1 METEPGPVTQ
11 TDANANKLPR
21 CRPPVPKKPS
31 ISPKPANLTRSTSTT
46 ANQDVKAQKP
56 PPPLPKTP
64 PNCGV
69 RKSESTSNVSN
80 TPLTSTSARVSST
93 NIAQPDPSIS
103 SHTTINGTFD
113 QSVSSSQNVY
123 QSHITNSS
131 SDQNQNTASS
141 SSNEDL
147 TKFSKSQSFSKS
159 PKPRLPRT
167 SSASK
172 VNPTRTPGSSNNNS
186 PNVVRKSKTPVSK
199 STFYDGECESYESQS
214 SKGCFYLASENAQS
228 TNSSSE
234 VSQSQQVGEPAHS
247 VGRTSILETS
257 SKTTGP
263 WVESPRARSPST
275 KLTKKPSKTPP
286 KVPPKVS
293 PKRGGSQK
301 DLSASMN
308 CKPNATGLPSP
319 VSQNVDI
326 RVPDPSSLYS
336 GGDVGRSL
344 TVEINSTSQ
353 DVNGNSEMTKVQT
366 MSPRGAGVKT
376 PSPRPRPQ
384 PKPRKTL
391 TPSPRKMSENFEEE
405 IIDSTEAPPQRIKEV
420 DNVDDLKIN
429 VKVTDIVAEVPD
441 RVGEVKNNVDKVTGN
456 MDKVKEKVDEV
467 KGKVDKMKISVE
479 EVKSTVDT
487 EPDKVEKD
495 EVEKRSSPGRHKEE
509 ELVEKNSKAESVV
522 KDKSVQNVDLTQ
534 KNSGTK
540 SSEENPVDQVSD
552 ICDNSNAKEVDPLH
566 SQGSAKPKED
576 LPQVNSTQEKRGKSE
591 DSAIQSIG
599 SSSVVDDKIKK
610 DDSMVSTDLGEDL
623 PETSSLLDEI
633 EKIVTKRMNSLEN
646 TVQETEGKSQN
657 VPIRPPRPK
666 RESKKTSSICVDR
679 NPVEN
684 DFKGSSSSLNEMPPP
699 SGKKSQP
706 PKPKRHKLNKQVVS
720 RSQSDVSGI
729 RSHGLKAS
737 NQGIDIDESEE
748 ETDKNSP
755 AVPPR
760 RTNGKNGGKGRSLT
774 VDFCVPANQHAL
786 LREIALA
793 DHRRELES
801 SQSPEG
807 HKTSQSMEN
816 LDAQTSLQNT
826 KRQFRPS
833 RKAPPPPPSS
843 TSTPAPKSTKSITQ
857 DSTMDGSHPHL
868 NNTLQGSLS
877 ALSTFS
883 DEDTSSV
890 EAHEYHYIPEE
901 LINPS
906 STDFTLHKEK
916 SPSPPDLP
924 PRTYNTNLS
933 SSSAPVTAQSIL
945 NDSCL
950 SNKDRPESVVSVFSS
965 QSESGSFGH
974 GSAGHDESSSED
986 SENENE
992 DDKVVRKRAK
1002 KVFYIAN
1009 EICSSEEV
1017 FVDVLKLLNV
1027 DFRVFISQATEATG
1041 KPVIPNEVLNKILNY
1056 LPQLQN
1062 LNEEILKDLQNRVV
1076 HWEENPQVADIF
1088 VKKGPFLKLY
1098 TSYIKDFSDA
1108 NEVLDEAC
1116 KKFPSFLVAVK
1127 QFEKSPRCSN
1137 LALKHYMLKP
1147 IQRIPQYKLLLQD
1160 YRKHLTPESPDY
1172 NDTIEALKIVSDVA
1186 DHANESMRQ
1195 GDHVQKMLEIQKSV
1209 EGNYEV
1215 IKPGRT
1221 FLKEGELMKL
1231 SRKEMQPRMFFLF
1244 NDVLLYT
1251 TPITTG
1257 GYRLNNALTLVGMKV
1272 SKPKRDDL
1280 KTEFNII
1287 SIQRSFMVI
1296 AKSEAERNSWVDMLQ
1311 EAIDDQTHR
1320 RNTFENGKTG
1330 GQSFYDIYDVNYE
1343 LGSKAPIWIPDT
1355 RVTMCMICTS
1365 EFSVTWRRHHCR
1377 ACGRVVCSNCSDN
1390 RAPLEYLRNKSM
1402 RVCDECFQKLQT
1414 ALEEK
1419 EKHHSLDDKFTQ
1431 GQDGS
1436 FLSLG
1441 NLKERFRQIRR
1452 SARFTHHPTVKRPGR
1467 LHIHASDPDA
1477 TISGYLHKWH
1487 KDKKWKKFWFLM
1499 KNNVLYTFKASEDV
1513 NATDSVSVLGYEI
1526 CHYTKTFEGI
1536 PANLLFEM
1544 KHKNQPPIIFYSED
1558 EDTSQ
1563 KWIKAME
1570 EASQLKT

>member
-1 METEPGPVTQ
+1 MEFSDNGLV
-11 TDANANKLPR
+11 AFL
-21 CRPPVPKKPS
+21 
-31 ISPKPANLTRSTSTT
+31 
-46 ANQDVKAQKP
+46 DVKAQKP

-103 SHTTINGTFD
+103 SQTTINGTFD
-113 QSVSSSQNVY
+113 QSVSFSENVD

-131 SDQNQNTASS
+131 CDQNQNTAS

-147 TKFSKSQSFSKS
+147 TKFSKSQSFSKT

-172 VNPTRTPGSSNNNS
+172 VTPNRTPGSSNNNS

-199 STFYDGECESYESQS
+199 STFYDGECESYETQS
-214 SKGCFYLASENAQS
+214 SKSCFYHASENALS

-234 VSQSQQVGEPAHS
+234 VSQSLQAGEPAHS

-263 WVESPRARSPST
+263 GVESPRAGSPST

-293 PKRGGSQK
+293 PKRGGIQN
-301 DLSASMN
+301 DLSSSIN

-319 VSQNVDI
+319 TCVSQNVDI
-326 RVPDPSSLYS
+326 RVPEPSSLYS
-336 GGDVGRSL
+336 GEDVGRSL

-405 IIDSTEAPPQRIKEV
+405 IKSDVIDSTEPPPQRIKEV

-429 VKVTDIVAEVPD
+429 VKVMDIVDKVTD
-441 RVGEVKNNVDKVTGN
+441 RVGEVKDNVDKVTEN
-456 MDKVKEKVDEV
+456 VDEVKEKVD
-467 KGKVDKMKISVE
+467 KMKGSVE
-479 EVKSTVDT
+479 EVKSTLDT
-487 EPDKVEKD
+487 VPDKVEKD
-495 EVEKRSSPGRHKEE
+495 EVEKRSSPGRQEE

-534 KNSGTK
+534 KNSETK

-576 LPQVNSTQEKRGKSE
+576 LPQVNSTQVKKGKSE
-591 DSAIQSIG
+591 DSAVQSIG
-599 SSSVVDDKIKK
+599 SSSVVDDKVKK

-666 RESKKTSSICVDR
+666 RESKKTSSICLDG

-857 DSTMDGSHPHL
+857 DSTLDGSHPHL

-974 GSAGHDESSSED
+974 GSPGHDESSSED

-992 DDKVVRKRAK
+992 DDKVNLDSYQNHQRN
-1002 KVFYIAN
+1002 F
-1009 EICSSEEV
+1009 
-1017 FVDVLKLLNV
+1017 LLN
-1027 DFRVFISQATEATG
+1027 S
-1041 KPVIPNEVLNKILNY
+1041 
-1056 LPQLQN
+1056 
-1062 LNEEILKDLQNRVV
+1062 
-1076 HWEENPQVADIF
+1076 IF
-1088 VKKGPFLKLY
+1088 F
-1098 TSYIKDFSDA
+1098 
-1108 NEVLDEAC
+1108 
-1116 KKFPSFLVAVK
+1116 
-1127 QFEKSPRCSN
+1127 
-1137 LALKHYMLKP
+1137 
-1147 IQRIPQYKLLLQD
+1147 
-1160 YRKHLTPESPDY
+1160 
-1172 NDTIEALKIVSDVA
+1172 
-1186 DHANESMRQ
+1186 
-1195 GDHVQKMLEIQKSV
+1195 
-1209 EGNYEV
+1209 
-1215 IKPGRT
+1215 
-1221 FLKEGELMKL
+1221 
-1231 SRKEMQPRMFFLF
+1231 
-1244 NDVLLYT
+1244 
-1251 TPITTG
+1251 
-1257 GYRLNNALTLVGMKV
+1257 
-1272 SKPKRDDL
+1272 
-1280 KTEFNII
+1280 
-1287 SIQRSFMVI
+1287 
-1296 AKSEAERNSWVDMLQ
+1296 
-1311 EAIDDQTHR
+1311 
-1320 RNTFENGKTG
+1320 
-1330 GQSFYDIYDVNYE
+1330 
-1343 LGSKAPIWIPDT
+1343 
-1355 RVTMCMICTS
+1355 
-1365 EFSVTWRRHHCR
+1365 
-1377 ACGRVVCSNCSDN
+1377 
-1390 RAPLEYLRNKSM
+1390 
-1402 RVCDECFQKLQT
+1402 
-1414 ALEEK
+1414 
-1419 EKHHSLDDKFTQ
+1419 
-1431 GQDGS
+1431 
-1436 FLSLG
+1436 
-1441 NLKERFRQIRR
+1441 
-1452 SARFTHHPTVKRPGR
+1452 
-1467 LHIHASDPDA
+1467 
-1477 TISGYLHKWH
+1477 
-1487 KDKKWKKFWFLM
+1487 
-1499 KNNVLYTFKASEDV
+1499 
-1513 NATDSVSVLGYEI
+1513 
-1526 CHYTKTFEGI
+1526 
-1536 PANLLFEM
+1536 
-1544 KHKNQPPIIFYSED
+1544 
-1558 EDTSQ
+1558 
-1563 KWIKAME
+1563 
-1570 EASQLKT
+1570 

>member
-1 METEPGPVTQ
+1 MKDSLNIANQVCSQTEPGPVTQ
-11 TDANANKLPR
+11 TDANANKLPK

-31 ISPKPANLTRSTSTT
+31 ISPKPANLTRSASTT

-80 TPLTSTSARVSST
+80 TPLTCTSARVSST
-93 NIAQPDPSIS
+93 NIAQPDLSIS
-103 SHTTINGTFD
+103 SQTTINGTFD
-113 QSVSSSQNVY
+113 QSVSFSENVD

-131 SDQNQNTASS
+131 CDQNQNTAS

-172 VNPTRTPGSSNNNS
+172 VNPNRTPGSSNNNS

-199 STFYDGECESYESQS
+199 STFYDGECESNETQS
-214 SKGCFYLASENAQS
+214 SKSCFYLASENAQS

-234 VSQSQQVGEPAHS
+234 VSQSQQVGEPVHS
-247 VGRTSILETS
+247 VGRTPIFETS

-263 WVESPRARSPST
+263 GVESPRAGSPST

-319 VSQNVDI
+319 TCVSQNVDI

-391 TPSPRKMSENFEEE
+391 TPSPRKMGENFDEE
-405 IIDSTEAPPQRIKEV
+405 IKSDVIDSTEPPPQRIKEV
-420 DNVDDLKIN
+420 DNVADLNIN
-429 VKVTDIVAEVPD
+429 VKVMDIVDEVT
-441 RVGEVKNNVDKVTGN
+441 ENVDE
-456 MDKVKEKVDEV
+456 VKEKVD
-467 KGKVDKMKISVE
+467 KMKGSVE
-479 EVKSTVDT
+479 EVKSTLDT
-487 EPDKVEKD
+487 VPDKVEKD
-495 EVEKRSSPGRHKEE
+495 EVEKRSSPGRQEE

-522 KDKSVQNVDLTQ
+522 KDKSVQNADLTQ
-534 KNSGTK
+534 KNLETK

-552 ICDNSNAKEVDPLH
+552 ICDNFNAKEVDPLH

-576 LPQVNSTQEKRGKSE
+576 LPQVNSTQEKKGKSE
-591 DSAIQSIG
+591 DSAVQSIG
-599 SSSVVDDKIKK
+599 SSSIVDHKVKK
-610 DDSMVSTDLGEDL
+610 DDSVVSTDLGEDL

-646 TVQETEGKSQN
+646 TVQEREGKSQN

-666 RESKKTSSICVDR
+666 RESKKTSSICLDG

-748 ETDKNSP
+748 EMDKNSP

-1108 NEVLDEAC
+1108 NEVLDDAC

-1311 EAIDDQTHR
+1311 KAIDDQTHR

-1526 CHYTKTFEGI
+1526 NHYTKTFEGI

-1544 KHKNQPPIIFYSED
+1544 KHINQPPIIFYSED

-1563 KWIKAME
+1563 KWIQAMK

>member
-1 METEPGPVTQ
+1 MEFSDNDLV
-11 TDANANKLPR
+11 AFL
-21 CRPPVPKKPS
+21 
-31 ISPKPANLTRSTSTT
+31 
-46 ANQDVKAQKP
+46 DVKAQKP
-56 PPPLPKTP
+56 PPPLPKIP

-103 SHTTINGTFD
+103 SQTTINGTFD
-113 QSVSSSQNVY
+113 QSVSSSQNVD

-131 SDQNQNTASS
+131 CDHNQNTASS

-199 STFYDGECESYESQS
+199 STFYGGECESYETQS
-214 SKGCFYLASENAQS
+214 SKSCFYLASENALS

-234 VSQSQQVGEPAHS
+234 VSQSQQAGEPAHS
-247 VGRTSILETS
+247 VGRTSIFETS

-263 WVESPRARSPST
+263 GVESPRAGSPST
-275 KLTKKPSKTPP
+275 KSTKKPSKTPP

-301 DLSASMN
+301 DLFASMN

-319 VSQNVDI
+319 TCVSQNVDI
-326 RVPDPSSLYS
+326 RVPDPSGLYS

-353 DVNGNSEMTKVQT
+353 DVNGNSNMTKVQT

-384 PKPRKTL
+384 PKPRKNL

-405 IIDSTEAPPQRIKEV
+405 IIDSTKPPPQRIKEV

-429 VKVTDIVAEVPD
+429 VKVMDIVAEVPD

-456 MDKVKEKVDEV
+456 MDKVTGNIDKVKEKVD
-467 KGKVDKMKISVE
+467 KMIISVE

-487 EPDKVEKD
+487 EPEKVEKD
-495 EVEKRSSPGRHKEE
+495 EVEKRSSPGRQKE
-509 ELVEKNSKAESVV
+509 ELVEKNSKAESVM
-522 KDKSVQNVDLTQ
+522 KDKSVQNADLTQ
-534 KNSGTK
+534 KNSETK

-552 ICDNSNAKEVDPLH
+552 ICDNCNAKEVDPLH

-576 LPQVNSTQEKRGKSE
+576 LPQVNSIQVKNEKSE
-591 DSAIQSIG
+591 DSAVQSIG
-599 SSSVVDDKIKK
+599 SSSVVDDKVKK
-610 DDSMVSTDLGEDL
+610 DDSMISTDLGEDL

-646 TVQETEGKSQN
+646 TVQEREGKSQN

-666 RESKKTSSICVDR
+666 RESKKTSSICLDG

-748 ETDKNSP
+748 EMDKNSP

-857 DSTMDGSHPHL
+857 DSTLDGSHPHL

-992 DDKVVRKRAK
+992 DDKVNLDS
-1002 KVFYIAN
+1002 Y
-1009 EICSSEEV
+1009 
-1017 FVDVLKLLNV
+1017 
-1027 DFRVFISQATEATG
+1027 Q
-1041 KPVIPNEVLNKILNY
+1041 NY
-1056 LPQLQN
+1056 
-1062 LNEEILKDLQNRVV
+1062 
-1076 HWEENPQVADIF
+1076 
-1088 VKKGPFLKLY
+1088 
-1098 TSYIKDFSDA
+1098 
-1108 NEVLDEAC
+1108 
-1116 KKFPSFLVAVK
+1116 
-1127 QFEKSPRCSN
+1127 
-1137 LALKHYMLKP
+1137 
-1147 IQRIPQYKLLLQD
+1147 QR
-1160 YRKHLTPESPDY
+1160 
-1172 NDTIEALKIVSDVA
+1172 N
-1186 DHANESMRQ
+1186 
-1195 GDHVQKMLEIQKSV
+1195 
-1209 EGNYEV
+1209 
-1215 IKPGRT
+1215 
-1221 FLKEGELMKL
+1221 F
-1231 SRKEMQPRMFFLF
+1231 
-1244 NDVLLYT
+1244 LLY
-1251 TPITTG
+1251 
-1257 GYRLNNALTLVGMKV
+1257 
-1272 SKPKRDDL
+1272 
-1280 KTEFNII
+1280 
-1287 SIQRSFMVI
+1287 
-1296 AKSEAERNSWVDMLQ
+1296 
-1311 EAIDDQTHR
+1311 
-1320 RNTFENGKTG
+1320 
-1330 GQSFYDIYDVNYE
+1330 
-1343 LGSKAPIWIPDT
+1343 
-1355 RVTMCMICTS
+1355 MI
-1365 EFSVTWRRHHCR
+1365 F
-1377 ACGRVVCSNCSDN
+1377 
-1390 RAPLEYLRNKSM
+1390 
-1402 RVCDECFQKLQT
+1402 F
-1414 ALEEK
+1414 
-1419 EKHHSLDDKFTQ
+1419 
-1431 GQDGS
+1431 
-1436 FLSLG
+1436 
-1441 NLKERFRQIRR
+1441 
-1452 SARFTHHPTVKRPGR
+1452 
-1467 LHIHASDPDA
+1467 
-1477 TISGYLHKWH
+1477 
-1487 KDKKWKKFWFLM
+1487 
-1499 KNNVLYTFKASEDV
+1499 
-1513 NATDSVSVLGYEI
+1513 
-1526 CHYTKTFEGI
+1526 
-1536 PANLLFEM
+1536 
-1544 KHKNQPPIIFYSED
+1544 
-1558 EDTSQ
+1558 
-1563 KWIKAME
+1563 
-1570 EASQLKT
+1570 